1 MRTDTAKGAGK
12 TQQDPPRATTTYVAQ
27 LCLSCLWWLLCLACL
42 VCVVCLVCMLRLLC
56 LARLA
61 CLDSLLCLLCLAWV
75 RTCVRTYARMP
86 VAISSMGS
94 RLRGIRPPAQH
105 MEASSPVTSGGTSGV
120 PRARGAPAQ
129 TCSTLEKFP
138 GKQPWTNIQTQK
150 GSCRSMDTVEA
161 SDWMPPEAKDSCEIE
176 YVSLSKTHFAHGCK
190 LGVWPQNRGTSS
202 CSGLHVHEAAAGDP
216 TAVPERP

>member
-1 MRTDTAKGAGK
+1 MSA
-12 TQQDPPRATTTYVAQ
+12 YVCSHQ
-27 LCLSCLWWLLCLACL
+27 LK
-42 VCVVCLVCMLRLLC
+42 
-56 LARLA
+56 
-61 CLDSLLCLLCLAWV
+61 
-75 RTCVRTYARMP
+75 
-86 VAISSMGS
+86 
-94 RLRGIRPPAQH
+94 LRGIRPPAQH
-105 MEASSPVTSGGTSGV
+105 MEASSPVTSGGTSGE

-129 TCSTLEKFP
+129 TCTTLEKFP

-190 LGVWPQNRGTSS
+190 LALDWMLPDAKDSSERIVVLLDWYSGHHTEEVRELVHSKGHVLLLHGAGCTPYAQVMDTPFHATLAGGQAGSKRIPLNKLGVWPQNRGTSS
-202 CSGLHVHEAAAGDP
+202 CSGLRVHEAAAGDT